1 MEQRTYP
8 VAEHEAARLAELAA
22 YKVLDTAPEQ
32 VFDDV
37 VRLAQSL
44 FGVTTSTVS
53 LIDDGRQWF
62 KAKAGLDVCETDRD
76 AAFCTYAI
84 LQNDVM
90 VVPDALA
97 DQRFADNPLVTGPP
111 FIRFYAG
118 APLTTPAGFN
128 IGTLCIFDPKPRADG
143 FAGVDRSHLSMLAQ
157 IVIERL
163 VARKAKL
170 DQQGDAERVRIV
182 AETLDGAA
190 SVLDT
195 HARGLVTLAAN
206 GALQCDAAAQGVRQ
220 LVLMGGEVEQEVAV
234 VSSDIAAV
242 ASDADS
248 MRSAVQGLTRH
259 LDGIG
264 LVSAEISHIASQ
276 TKMLAL
282 NASIEAA
289 RAGEAGRGFAVVAGE
304 VRQLAGHT
312 SDATDHILSELRAI
326 ESAVA
331 QVVVK
336 CGKLS
341 ERIADM
347 ESRSHRIRQT
357 AGLQAA
363 TRTHVEDEVGEVV
376 VTAREIGGCARQVGD
391 HSTVVLDQA
400 MRLRAHAEQLMI
412 RYRK

>member
-1 MEQRTYP
+1 MEQRSYP
-8 VAEHEAARLAELAA
+8 IASDEAARLDELAA
-22 YKVLDTAPEQ
+22 YQVLDTAPEQ
-32 VFDDV
+32 VFDDI

-44 FGVTTSTVS
+44 FGVSTSTVS

-62 KAKAGLDVCETDRD
+62 KARAGLDLCETDRD
-76 AAFCTYAI
+76 AAFCSYAI
-84 LQNDVM
+84 LQDDVM

-97 DQRFADNPLVTGPP
+97 DERFANNPLVTGPP

-128 IGTLCIFDPKPRADG
+128 IGTLCIFDPKPRG
-143 FAGVDRSHLSMLAQ
+143 SGLAGIDRRHLSMLAR

-163 VARKAKL
+163 VARKAQL
-170 DQQGDAERVRIV
+170 DRQGDAERVRIV

-190 SVLDT
+190 SALDT
-195 HARGLVTLAAN
+195 HAQGLVNLASN
-206 GALQCDAAAQGVRQ
+206 GALQCDAAVQGVRQ
-220 LVLMGGEVEQEVAV
+220 LVLMGSEVEQEVAV
-234 VSSDIAAV
+234 VSTDIAAV
-242 ASDADS
+242 ASDAET

-264 LVSAEISHIASQ
+264 SVSAEISHIASQ

-312 SDATDHILSELRAI
+312 ADATDHILSELRAI
-326 ESAVA
+326 ERAVT
-331 QVVVK
+331 QVVLK
-336 CGKLS
+336 CDKLG

-347 ESRSHRIRQT
+347 DSRSHRIRQT
-357 AGLQAA
+357 TGLQAT
-363 TRTHVEDEVGEVV
+363 TRTYVEDEVGEVV

-391 HSTVVLDQA
+391 HSATVLDQA
-400 MRLRAHAEQLMI
+400 IRLRAHAEQLMT
-412 RYRK
+412 RYRN